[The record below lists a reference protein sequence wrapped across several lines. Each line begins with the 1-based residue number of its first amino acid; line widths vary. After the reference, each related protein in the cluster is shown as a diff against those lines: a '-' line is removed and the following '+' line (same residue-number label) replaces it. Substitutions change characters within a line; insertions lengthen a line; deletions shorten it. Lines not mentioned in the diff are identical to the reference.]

1 MSASPVGCTARCGSC
16 GKTHF
21 ATVAEQAGLPVH
33 EAMV

>member
-1 MSASPVGCTARCGSC
+1 MSASPVGRTARCG
-16 GKTHF
+16 KTNF